1 MEERKLSIEIARAIG
16 TPIDPNLPVNPLIS
30 GIADTE
36 AVPAGEDCYT
46 FVADT
51 EVDKVYALASNG
63 SVTEVKV
70 TPNAISSA
78 LTFAY
83 FDSGL
88 NYVLAKDILETK
100 DSTKMARTK
109 IRLTR
114 SLDKKEVAG
123 IIVVALA
130 AATGDRAITQA
141 TGDDVLDVIIKMKHA
156 IENYGD
162 NYVLL
167 AGANVKNKIDSY
179 DKDRANVD
187 YYKVGINESLATMGI
202 KVVKVSGVLS
212 TDGAANVPLL
222 AADSAILVALDSTLQ
237 VGRPLV
243 AVRRI
248 ISAELAAG
256 LNIEVD
262 NAQRGLFVA
271 NVPVI
276 VAGANT
282 LGYAIYGF
290 ENFVIACVNPYAV
303 AKCVTIA

>member
-1 MEERKLSIEIARAIG
+1 M
-16 TPIDPNLPVNPLIS
+16 
-30 GIADTE
+30 
-36 AVPAGEDCYT
+36 
-46 FVADT
+46 
-51 EVDKVYALASNG
+51 
-63 SVTEVKV
+63 
-70 TPNAISSA
+70 
-78 LTFAY
+78 
-83 FDSGL
+83 
-88 NYVLAKDILETK
+88 ETK

-130 AATGDRAITQA
+130 AATGDRAIIQA

-167 AGANVKNKIDSY
+167 AGANVKSKIDSY
-179 DKDRANVD
+179 DKDRATSD

-202 KVVKVSGVLS
+202 RVVKVSGVLS
-212 TDGAANVPLL
+212 TDGAANIPLL

-271 NVPVI
+271 NAPVI

-303 AKCVTIA
+303 AKCVTIS